1 MLVQVPNHESRRRND
16 RVLPPDQGRPHPLR
30 AAQRRPV
37 RAARADGTDAAGRRG
52 AGRAVAPAQLHHR
65 HRLADRR
72 ADAGIDPARCAVRQR
87 LAHGQADPAA
97 CLRCAGHAGDEARAC
112 AARPNDLLRGC
123 IGHLYLDARRRAHA
137 PPAGLAARMAGM
149 SAAQPFNH
157 DVSRDHTLDACFLGP
172 YGEND
177 TLLEKMLVEFLRD
190 HVYWR
195 RNFHPEDP
203 PAIGTGAAHH
213 PDYLAFESRMRRE
226 LHQLSA
232 ALKKSVPFHSPR
244 YIGHM
249 ASDLLLPGLA
259 AQMLTLPY
267 NPNNVSE
274 DAAPVTVDMEVQAG
288 LQLARMLGYP
298 HDPAQDACAFGH
310 LTSGGTLANYQA
322 LRLALALKAF
332 PVALRAAQV
341 PDLDLPTDDWSAFN
355 LTQADSIAL
364 LTAWQAWLAAQT
376 PAERSRWLRRVERER
391 IEQRGLV
398 GFFAAH
404 VQLKVP
410 LVLAPVTAH
419 YSWSKGLKLLGLG
432 RDQLELLPTDGMRL
446 DGAALCDTLERCARE
461 RQSVLMCVAVLGGTE
476 YGTIDPIDAVL
487 AARQASRGRGLD
499 FAVHVDA
506 AWGGYLATVFRHE
519 DGSLRTRDE
528 VAADYVQF
536 PTPAVHAAFAAL
548 GDTDSATVDP
558 HKLGYLPYGSGA
570 FVCRD
575 HRAMALLAERADY
588 VFHGGTPKDYLARY
602 RSLGQ
607 FIPEGS
613 KSGAAAAAVY
623 VTHKVLP
630 LDHAHFGALPRATV
644 RAAETFHARAQRFA
658 LELADCVHALV
669 PFAPDS
675 NLVCLALNPRGNASV
690 AGANAFVRA
699 LHDLLRCDPGQPLQL
714 KEFFGSVTTLRPD
727 ALGAAETAR
736 ILHAVALDPTTL
748 QRDGD
753 DDRLLILR
761 HTLMNPFLIDHE
773 NGISYIDRYF
783 EFLGRRVRA
792 LTAPGGQAR
801 P

>member
-1 MLVQVPNHESRRRND
+1 MN
-16 RVLPPDQGRPHPLR
+16 
-30 AAQRRPV
+30 AA
-37 RAARADGTDAAGRRG
+37 T
-52 AGRAVAPAQLHHR
+52 
-65 HRLADRR
+65 
-72 ADAGIDPARCAVRQR
+72 
-87 LAHGQADPAA
+87 
-97 CLRCAGHAGDEARAC
+97 
-112 AARPNDLLRGC
+112 
-123 IGHLYLDARRRAHA
+123 
-137 PPAGLAARMAGM
+137 
-149 SAAQPFNH
+149 PFPSNEP
-157 DVSRDHTLDACFLGP
+157 RDHTLDACFLGP

-177 TLLEKMLVEFLRD
+177 ALLEKLLVEFLRD

-203 PAIGTGAAHH
+203 PAIGTAAAHH

-267 NPNNVSE
+267 NPNNVTE
-274 DAAPVTVDMEVQAG
+274 DAAPVTVDLEVQVG

-298 HDPAQDACAFGH
+298 HDPAQPACAFGH

-341 PDLDLPTDDWSAFN
+341 PGLALPDDDWAAFN
-355 LTQADSIAL
+355 LPQADGIAL
-364 LTAWQAWLAAQT
+364 LQAWQGWLATLA
-376 PAERSRWLRRVERER
+376 PAERRRWIAEVERER

-404 VQLKVP
+404 PALSVPKV
-410 LVLAPVTAH
+410 LVPSTAH
-419 YSWSKGLKLLGLG
+419 YSWSKGAKLLGLG
-432 RDQLELLPTDGMRL
+432 RDQLELLPTAGMRL
-446 DGAALCDTLERCARE
+446 DADALGDTLARFA
-461 RQSVLMCVAVLGGTE
+461 RQRQGVLMAVAVLGGTE

-487 AARQASRGRGLD
+487 AAREESRRAGLD

-506 AWGGYLATVFRHE
+506 AWGGYLATLFRHE
-519 DGSLRTRDE
+519 DGSLRTREE

-548 GDTDSATVDP
+548 GETDSVTVDP

-588 VFHGGTPKDYLARY
+588 VFHAATPAGYLARY

-623 VTHKVLP
+623 VTHRVLP
-630 LDHAHFGALPRATV
+630 LDHAHFGRLPRATV

-658 LELADCVHALV
+658 LELAGCVHALV

-675 NLVCLALNPRGNASV
+675 NLVCLALNPHGNASV
-690 AGANAFVRA
+690 ATANAFVRA
-699 LHDLLRCDPGQPLQL
+699 LHDELRCDPQQPLQL
-714 KEFFGSVTTLRPD
+714 KEFFGSVTSLRPEM
-727 ALGAAETAR
+727 LGPAQTAR
-736 ILHAVALDPTTL
+736 IFGALGLDTATL
-748 QRDGD
+748 GPDE
-753 DDRLLILR
+753 DRLLILR
-761 HTLMNPFLIDHE
+761 HTLMNPYLIDHE

-783 EFLGRRVRA
+783 DFLGRRVRA
-792 LTAPGGQAR
+792 LHGAAGLP